1 MSVGTLTIDHGAI
14 DANWRA
20 LDAMTRCETGAVV
33 KANAYGLDAESVAQ
47 TLRRSGV
54 QSFFVAVA
62 EEGPIVRESVGSLS
76 NIFVFSGHMEG
87 DEDLLRE
94 YQLVPLL
101 NSREQ
106 IERHFS
112 VLPGRSFGIQLDTGM
127 NRLGLEPSDWV
138 AVREDVLLKQPVLIM
153 SHLACADDPSD
164 LTNARQ
170 LRVFR
175 AMTDGIDVPRSL
187 AATGGILLGE
197 AYHFDLT
204 RPGIGLFGG
213 SPFDAAEPV
222 VKLTADVVQVRDV
235 QVGETAGYG
244 NVWIASRRSKIAT
257 LSVGYAD
264 GLMRALSPGA
274 VVYDHDTAC
283 AVVGRISMDSITVD
297 VTNLAHIPETLCI
310 IGSHQTIDDLAG
322 SAGTISYE
330 ILTSLG
336 MRYRRERVNWH
347 N

>member
-1 MSVGTLTIDHGAI
+1 L
-14 DANWRA
+14 
-20 LDAMTRCETGAVV
+20 C
-33 KANAYGLDAESVAQ
+33 
-47 TLRRSGV
+47 
-54 QSFFVAVA
+54 
-62 EEGPIVRESVGSLS
+62 
-76 NIFVFSGHMEG
+76 
-87 DEDLLRE
+87 
-94 YQLVPLL
+94 
-101 NSREQ
+101 
-106 IERHFS
+106 
-112 VLPGRSFGIQLDTGM
+112 
-127 NRLGLEPSDWV
+127 LGQSDWV
-138 AVREDVLLKQPVLIM
+138 VVGGAGSLQTPVLIM
-153 SHLACADDPSD
+153 SHLAWADEPSD
-164 LTNARQ
+164 VPTARQ

-175 AMTDGIDVPRSL
+175 AITDGFDVPRSL
-187 AATGGILLGE
+187 AATVGILLGE

-283 AVVGRISMDSITVD
+283 ALVGRISMDSITVD